1 MDNNEAN
8 FSTTSVSSTNENKER
23 SLTPP
28 PPEVIPQDMKCTP
41 ALMKVRK
48 TMKEFQ
54 VHSPSDNVMS
64 PCTAKLARKPSKNF
78 LEKELAP
85 QKLSFDD

>member
-1 MDNNEAN
+1 
-8 FSTTSVSSTNENKER
+8 
-23 SLTPP
+23 
-28 PPEVIPQDMKCTP
+28 MKCTP

-64 PCTAKLARKPSKNF
+64 PCTAKLTRKPSKN
-78 LEKELAP
+78 LMEKELVP